1 MFDLEFNSRSP
12 CHDLMAASIVL
23 WILPYFTLQS
33 FIIGHFCCFLFF
45 DLYIPE
51 INTVADTCCT
61 CLLGYVLRRG
71 IAGLSG
77 VLVVKIRD
85 STYHFEDSRIY
96 GKDS

>member
-1 MFDLEFNSRSP
+1 MSY
-12 CHDLMAASIVL
+12 DLMAASIVL
-23 WILPYFTLQS
+23 WICHILPYES

-51 INTVADTCCT
+51 VNTVADTCCT

-71 IAGLSG
+71 IAGWSR
-77 VLVVKIRD
+77 VLVVKSRD
-85 STYHFEDSRIY
+85 STCHFEDSRIY